1 MTDTYDSPW
10 KEILEGY
17 FADFMAFFF
26 PEAYA
31 DIDWARGYE
40 SLDQELQQIVRD
52 AALGRRLA
60 DKLMRVWRRNGETQM
75 VLVHTEIQGEREPD
89 FPKRMYTY
97 NYRLFDRYDRP
108 VVSLAILGDDSPG
121 WRPDRYHQSLWGC
134 QVGFQFPVIK
144 LHDYREQ
151 GAMLEASANPFAIV
165 VMAHLQTRATRTAPE
180 ARLHGKMRLVRHL
193 YGRGYQREDVLEL
206 FRFIDWVMALPAD
219 LEKHFRDEL
228 TRFEAE
234 THMPY
239 ITSIERMGIEKGI
252 HQGETLVL
260 RRQLTRRFGPLPA
273 WVEQRLE
280 EASLAQLEA
289 WAERVLEAARL
300 EEVFETP

>member
-1 MTDTYDSPW
+1 
-10 KEILEGY
+10 
-17 FADFMAFFF
+17 
-26 PEAYA
+26 
-31 DIDWARGYE
+31 
-40 SLDQELQQIVRD
+40 
-52 AALGRRLA
+52 
-60 DKLMRVWRRNGETQM
+60 
-75 VLVHTEIQGEREPD
+75 
-89 FPKRMYTY
+89 
-97 NYRLFDRYDRP
+97 
-108 VVSLAILGDDSPG
+108 VSLAILGDDSPG
-121 WRPDRYHQSLWGC
+121 WRPETYHQGLWGC

-151 GAMLEASANPFAIV
+151 WALLEASANPFAIV

-180 ARLHGKMRLVRHL
+180 DRLHGKMRLVRHL
-193 YGRGYQREDVLEL
+193 YGRGYRREDVLEL

-219 LEKHFRDEL
+219 LERRFRDEL

-280 EASLAQLEA
+280 EASAAQLEA